1 MPEERWHELAVAEC
15 HVLLG
20 RCHLGRL
27 ALVENGM
34 PVILPVNY
42 LMDAGSVVFR
52 TKAGSKLDAAARRS
66 PVAFEVDGIDETNR
80 TGWSVLVRGRAEQV
94 TGDAEL
100 TRLRQL
106 PLVPWAPG
114 ARPYYVRIRLGEVTG
129 RRVSVAQLPANWW
142 G

>member
-1 MPEERWHELAVAEC
+1 MLDERWHELTVAEC
-15 HVLLG
+15 HTLLRRG
-20 RCHLGRL
+20 HLGRL
-27 ALVENGM
+27 AFVENGM

-42 LMDAGSVVFR
+42 VVDGGSVVFR
-52 TKAGSKLDAAARRS
+52 TDAGSKLDAAARGA

-94 TGDAEL
+94 TGETEL
-100 TRLRQL
+100 ARLRQL

-114 ARPYYVRIRLGEVTG
+114 ARPYYVRISAHEVTG
-129 RRVSVAQLPANWW
+129 RRITVAHLPSNWW